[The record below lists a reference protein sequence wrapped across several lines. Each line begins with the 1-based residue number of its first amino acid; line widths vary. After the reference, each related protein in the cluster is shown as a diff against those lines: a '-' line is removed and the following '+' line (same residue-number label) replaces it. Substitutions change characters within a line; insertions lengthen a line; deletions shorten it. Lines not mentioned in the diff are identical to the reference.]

1 MRPATIK
8 TAGYLVSCVSVALL
22 GIAAYPGAEKAG
34 VLPAL
39 FAGMATSII
48 GMGLR
53 WLSYEVEQRRKKAEA
68 VETQS
73 RSSGARQPA
82 PAAAAILSSALRSP
96 EAS

>member
-1 MRPATIK
+1 
-8 TAGYLVSCVSVALL
+8 
-22 GIAAYPGAEKAG
+22 
-34 VLPAL
+34 
-39 FAGMATSII
+39 MATSII

-82 PAAAAILSSALRSP
+82 PAAAAILSSALRP
-96 EAS
+96 PAAS